1 MGSSRKHDNE
11 IHGQRQPGSFGV
23 AATSPSSPERPS
35 RRPERISR
43 PRALDLTGAIP
54 HQARAPCPRCTT
66 TDALLLARGN
76 QAVVRCASCHRH
88 LYNAPK
94 TETGA
99 RRRTVKTLRTT
110 IRPAQQARILNR
122 DRGRC
127 VLCGSTED
135 LTIGHL
141 LSLEDGARLGATEFE
156 LNSDANLAAM
166 CEACNL
172 GLLHSAKSI
181 TPRTFA
187 VLVWRLVQAE
197 LDRGIPPTG
206 QLRLSLDDRRSH
218 DGAQH
223 S

>member
-1 MGSSRKHDNE
+1 
-11 IHGQRQPGSFGV
+11 V
-23 AATSPSSPERPS
+23 ART
-35 RRPERISR
+35 
-43 PRALDLTGAIP
+43 
-54 HQARAPCPRCTT
+54 PCRSCDT
-66 TDALLLARGN
+66 TDALLVIRGN
-76 QAVVRCASCHRH
+76 QAVVRCAQCHRH

-127 VLCGSTED
+127 ILCGSTEE

-141 LSLEDGARLGATEFE
+141 LSIEDGARLGATEFE

-172 GLLHSAKSI
+172 GLLHSAKSV

-197 LDRGIPPTG
+197 LTRSELSTG
-206 QLRLSLDDRRSH
+206 QLELPIGRSGVH
-218 DGAQH
+218 PDH
-223 S
+223 RPL